1 MSGGPA
7 SAARAADLLQA
18 RMAFLLALR
27 ARGIADVAVLRALEV
42 APREMFAPRR
52 YIDLALRDVALPI
65 ECGQTMPE
73 PYLVG
78 RMMEGLAL
86 DKSCNV
92 LEVGAGSGFATAILA
107 QLANTVLSF
116 ERYRALALE
125 AQTRLEALGLVNARV
140 LWGDGLT
147 EGPAGGPYE
156 RIAVH
161 GVLESTRVLEAALA
175 PDGIMVF
182 ARRGSDGRRWLVR
195 RIRRTDG
202 YEEAPIATCRL
213 GSLTPGRSQGL

>member
-1 MSGGPA
+1 MSGESA
-7 SAARAADLLQA
+7 SGASAADLLQA

-27 ARGIADVAVLRALEV
+27 ARGLADVAVLRALEV

-52 YIDLALRDVALPI
+52 YMDLALRDVALPI

-78 RMMEGLAL
+78 RMMEALAL

-107 QLANTVLSF
+107 QLAGTVLSL

-125 AQTRLEALGLVNARV
+125 AQSRLEALGLSNARV

-156 RIAVH
+156 RIVVH
-161 GVLESTRVLEAALA
+161 GVLDSTHALDAALA
-175 PDGIMVF
+175 PNGIMVF
-182 ARRGSDGRRWLVR
+182 ARRGSDKRRWLVR
-195 RIRRTDG
+195 RIRRADG
-202 YEEAPIATCRL
+202 YEEAPVAACRL
-213 GSLTPGRSQGL
+213 GPLTAGRSHGL